1 MQSRSLSIQSETDP
15 PAASSADLKQLKL
28 KQYLSSQTDPR
39 KSDASA
45 DVPNAP
51 PASVELSSQLQ
62 SLKPVLKSVVYSLIT
77 ENSSVAAWSKAARQF
92 DADFG
97 RASSSISLDKFNEE
111 SASVLDLGTRL
122 TVSSNN
128 ERRLQNQLAAS
139 IAEIAELRSNSRQ
152 SSDLSLAR
160 ENQELRTQLAAA
172 HRTRSQS
179 ASQLELQLQSKCDS
193 LQSENEMLESK
204 CRRLQLEIQRL
215 NETSLPANFWEGQHS
230 VLSEIYDLKKEYE
243 ALHSAHLN
251 GRAEQ
256 KLLVEEK
263 NTLLAQLSNKEYECS
278 VMAGDLKSCQL
289 KISRLE
295 FELKSRTSESLNG
308 SDTAAYS
315 SAPVFAANP
324 QFEAFVPTSRSA
336 TDYQTSAASAS
347 VSPFVSTSRLSSA
360 SRTLPAS
367 PAELRP
373 TGRLT
378 SEAASSGLVSQHAAS
393 PRSSYSPS
401 QIGEV
406 PQQLPLSDQ
415 GGQQYSQKM
424 KAVLDLVSTL
434 DSRLLSL
441 DAMCGNFV
449 IVWLMQMTCSLCRI

>member
-1 MQSRSLSIQSETDP
+1 MQPRSVSFQAETDS
-15 PAASSADLKQLKL
+15 PAVSSADLKQLKL
-28 KQYLSSQTDPR
+28 KQYLSSQTEPR
-39 KSDASA
+39 KSA
-45 DVPNAP
+45 DISNAP
-51 PASVELSSQLQ
+51 SASIELSSQFQ
-62 SLKPVLKSVVYSLIT
+62 SLKPVLKSVMYSLIT

-111 SASVLDLGTRL
+111 SGSVLDLGSRL

-172 HRTRSQS
+172 HRARSQS
-179 ASQLELQLQSKCDS
+179 ASQLELQMQSKCDS

-243 ALHSAHLN
+243 VLYSAHMSV
-251 GRAEQ
+251 RAEQ

-263 NTLLAQLSNKEYECS
+263 NTLLAQLSNKEYECG
-278 VMAGDLKSCQL
+278 VMTGDLKSCKL

-308 SDTAAYS
+308 SDSVAYS
-315 SAPVFAANP
+315 STPAFAGNP
-324 QFEAFVPTSRSA
+324 QLEAFVPTSRSA
-336 TDYQTSAASAS
+336 SDFQTHAALAS
-347 VSPFVSTSRLSSA
+347 VSPFVSTSRLS
-360 SRTLPAS
+360 LPPRALSAS
-367 PAELRP
+367 PADLRP
-373 TGRLT
+373 TGHLT
-378 SEAASSGLVSQHAAS
+378 TEAASSGLLSQHAAS
-393 PRSSYSPS
+393 ARPSHSPS
-401 QIGEV
+401 QVGEV
-406 PQQLPLSDQ
+406 PQELSLSDQ
-415 GGQQYSQKM
+415 GSQPYSQKM

-441 DAMCGNFV
+441 DTMCGNV
-449 IVWLMQMTCSLCRI
+449 LIVWSMQMTCSLHIIQM